1 MPTISSNVSVY
12 PTEPEANPLAD
23 WLDSLQ
29 KLKREIPED
38 VLVLPAH
45 GKPFRGAHVRLDE
58 LAKEHTDRL
67 DLLLDIGAEPMRVV
81 DTFESLYSARI
92 GDNNRIMATGEAIA
106 HLHYLCDTGQMYAE
120 QDKHGVK
127 YYQRA

>member
-1 MPTISSNVSVY
+1 M
-12 PTEPEANPLAD
+12 
-23 WLDSLQ
+23 
-29 KLKREIPED
+29 PED

-45 GKPFRGAHVRLDE
+45 GKPFRGAHVRLGE

-67 DLLLDIGAEPMRVV
+67 DLLLDLCAKPMRVI

-106 HLHYLCDTGQMYAE
+106 HLHYLCNTGQMNAE
-120 QDKHGVK
+120 QDQHGVK
-127 YYQRA
+127 YYQRT

>member
-1 MPTISSNVSVY
+1 VW
-12 PTEPEANPLAD
+12 PTEPLANPLQD
-23 WLDSLQ
+23 WFVSLE
-29 KLKREIPED
+29 KLKSRMPED

-58 LAKEHTDRL
+58 LAREHTDRL
-67 DLLLDIGAEPMRVV
+67 NLLLDICAEPLRVV

-106 HLHYLCDTGQMYAE
+106 HLRYLCDTGQMNAV
-120 QDKHGVK
+120 QDENGVM

>member
-1 MPTISSNVSVY
+1 VW
-12 PTEPEANPLAD
+12 PTEPLANPLQD
-23 WLDSLQ
+23 WFVSL
-29 KLKREIPED
+29 KILKSRMPED

-58 LAKEHTDRL
+58 LAREHTDRL
-67 DLLLDIGAEPMRVV
+67 NLLLDICAEPLRVV

-92 GDNNRIMATGEAIA
+92 GDSNRIMATGEAIA
-106 HLHYLCDTGQMYAE
+106 HLSYLCDTGKMNAV
-120 QDKHGVK
+120 QDRNGVM